1 MTKAGPTP
9 HTDPVTA
16 AQTLELGVE
25 DGYRLWSAVYDT
37 EYNPLIAVEK
47 RIVEGWL
54 QRIDYRSVLDAGAGT
69 GRWAIRL
76 ARAGARVTAI
86 DRTAEM
92 LASAR
97 QKAADEGLDITFDT
111 GRIDERLPY
120 EDGGFDLVLCALV
133 LDHLDDL
140 KPPLAE
146 FARVLRPGGH
156 AIVTDFHPE
165 MVAAG
170 GRSEFTHEGTRHLLP
185 NPEHTRDCYLEAVTA
200 AGLEIIE
207 VNEPRVSALPEPVR
221 EIFDTMFGDLNFCIA
236 ILAAKP
242 A

>member
-1 MTKAGPTP
+1 MTQGNTVPP
-9 HTDPVTA
+9 VDPRGA
-16 AQTLELGVE
+16 ARTVE
-25 DGYRLWSAVYDT
+25 FDVEEGYRLWAEVYDS

-54 QRIDYRSVLDAGAGT
+54 ARISFASVLDAGAGT

-76 ARAGARVTAI
+76 ARADARVTAI
-86 DRTAEM
+86 DRTPEM

-97 QKAADEGLDITFDT
+97 RKAADEGLDITFDT

-120 EDGGFDLVLCALV
+120 EGGSFDLVVCALV

-156 AIVTDFHPE
+156 AMVTDFHPE

-185 NPEHTRDCYLEAVTA
+185 NPEHTRDCYLDAVTA
-200 AGLEIIE
+200 AGLEVIE
-207 VNEPRVSALPEPVR
+207 LNEPRVSALPEPVR
-221 EIFDTMFGDLNFCIA
+221 GIFQTMFGDLKFCIA

-242 A
+242 T